1 MWFLSACR
9 ALFVGKWFL
18 FLLFSS
24 TLFAQ
29 VQSTLQAIPFYE
41 DTTATLRAFN
51 QPVVDSKGNVIV
63 FGTQFGFSCGFNVCG
78 VVVYSIAPNGTPN
91 WIKPDTGFA
100 SHAVNQVALGPDN
113 TIYFQDFFSL
123 SQVFAYSPSG
133 SPVPNWPVVVD
144 FALDT
149 GARNLVV
156 DPSDGSILVKSGTN
170 FSFSTFPGQIK
181 SFHPDGSLKWRADFP
196 QMPNNTAGMIVGPND
211 DIYTFSNQG
220 IILRGADGSFVCSF
234 GSQIAPLAGSSAGVF
249 THLQNSILK
258 LNSDCSIT
266 PIFTSTLGRVFV
278 LDSDNG
284 IVFASEFPNTLI
296 GVRPDGS
303 FWRNSQLLPD
313 HIAVIRNSTLYVI
326 GIDAIDSKLK
336 LFVIDENS
344 GNILNAFDPTGV
356 CGGCGVAVDAGGTI
370 YINDFGSTK
379 IFKISPPPP
388 PTPIVIVVP
397 GVGASTLTDPS
408 GDDQWLSCS
417 SIINLNNSGL
427 PNRFAPLQLDINGEA
442 HLQLIPREF
451 LAQSDTVSNI
461 EKPSNQSLVQCA
473 NSDLENEIIAT
484 LGFEGRLA
492 VVGCH
497 VSLDST
503 RTCLQSL
510 VVDGSAGAFLQF
522 NGLLTRLSKEGYD
535 PETWP
540 YDFRRGVPELADDLF
555 LAIQRLSSSQ
565 RGRRVVIVAH
575 SMGSIIAASMIQRH
589 PDIYTSGT
597 LAQVISIGA
606 PFGGGLLSY
615 LAPQG
620 WEHFPPLRSASDT
633 KALGGNWTSAYDL
646 LPQWDFVQSWNG
658 TVFTPYLS
666 NDTVFSGTQ
675 EFPALPRQNALPA
688 AQKLWND
695 LANFASS
702 SVPLDRWHAFIGYGK
717 RTEFQFTRV
726 TGLPPGSCINAGI
739 GCNVTHTCWFKDFT
753 DGDGTVPRTQ
763 SAETGQFVPQNNR
776 IYVNEL
782 HSALPGNNSVINGVV
797 QILKGNSPF
806 SIKGL
811 TPTPPQFNGAPAT
824 PFTPL
829 NRFTSC
835 SPVDLIAINSSGESV
850 GDSGVEIHDAEYTK
864 IAGST
869 QISVPTNDSYILQ
882 AKGTALGT
890 FEIVVGQLDTSLQPS
905 TVAVLS
911 GIAGPNSVIQY
922 QVNSTATGVPS
933 IVVIASFDS
942 TLDDISN
949 GLKLGLIDN
958 AGIANSLSM
967 KLKAAQTASAKS
979 RLNILNALLREL
991 NAQTGKHVNGVAAQV
1006 LTADINSLI
1015 MQLL

>member
-1 MWFLSACR
+1 MHVFRQANKTGLLVS
-9 ALFVGKWFL
+9 LFVF
-18 FLLFSS
+18 LFSS
-24 TLFAQ
+24 VASAQ
-29 VQSTLQAIPFYE
+29 VPSTLKATMFYE
-41 DTTATLRAFN
+41 DKDASFRAFN
-51 QPVVDSKGNVIV
+51 QPVVDKNGNVIV
-63 FGTQFGFSCGFNVCG
+63 FGTQFGFGCGFNVCG
-78 VVVYSIAPNGTPN
+78 VVAYSIAPNGTLN
-91 WIKPDTGFA
+91 WRKPDTGFA
-100 SHAVNQVALGPDN
+100 ANAVNQVALGLDN
-113 TIYFQDFFSL
+113 TIYFQDFFST
-123 SQVFAYSPSG
+123 SRVFAYDSNG
-133 SPVPNWPVVVD
+133 NPVPNWPIVTD

-149 GARNLVV
+149 GARNLLV
-156 DPSDGSILVKSGTN
+156 DPLDGSILVKSGTS

-181 SFHPDGSLKWRADFP
+181 AYHPDGSEKWRADFP
-196 QMPNNTAGMIVGPND
+196 QMANNTPGMVIGPND
-211 DIYTFSNQG
+211 DIYTTSDQG
-220 IILRGADGSFVCSF
+220 LILRGTDGTFVCGF
-234 GSQIAPLAGSSAGVF
+234 GAFAPLVGGVGGVF
-249 THLQNSILK
+249 TAGGTSILRM
-258 LNSDCSIT
+258 NADCSLT
-266 PIFTSTLGRVFV
+266 TVFTSSSGQVSVF
-278 LDSDNG
+278 DYDNG
-284 IVFASEFPNTLI
+284 IVFGGDSNALI
-296 GVRPDGS
+296 GLRSDGTV
-303 FWRNSQLLPD
+303 WRNTDFNLIQFP
-313 HIAVIRNSTLYVI
+313 IIKNSTMYAI
-326 GIDAIDSKLK
+326 GTDRVDGVRK
-336 LFVIDENS
+336 LFIIDENS
-344 GNILNAFDPTGV
+344 GATVNAFDTTGV
-356 CGGCGVAVDAGGTI
+356 CESCEVAVNANGTV
-370 YINDFGSTK
+370 YINDLASTK
-379 IFKISPPPP
+379 IYKISPPPP

-408 GDDQWLSCS
+408 GNDQWLSCS

-442 HLQLIPREF
+442 YLQLTPREF
-451 LAQSDTVSNI
+451 LAQSDTVSDI
-461 EKPSNQSLVQCA
+461 EKPSNQSLIQCA

-484 LGFEGRLA
+484 SGSEGYLA
-492 VVGCH
+492 VFGCH

-503 RTCLQSL
+503 RRCLQSF

-522 NGLLTRLSKEGYD
+522 NGLLDRLSKEGYA

-565 RGRRVVIVAH
+565 GGRRVAIVAH
-575 SMGSIIAASMIQRH
+575 SLGSILAASMIQRH

-666 NDTVFSGTQ
+666 NGTVFSGTQ
-675 EFPALPRQNALPA
+675 EFPALPRQNVLPD
-688 AQKLWND
+688 AQKLWDD

-702 SVPLDRWHAFIGYGK
+702 LVPLDRWHAFIGYGK
-717 RTEFQFTRV
+717 RTEFQLTRV

-753 DGDGTVPRTQ
+753 DGDGTVPRAQ
-763 SAETGQFVPQNNR
+763 SAESGKFVPQNNR

-782 HSALPGNNSVINGVV
+782 HSALPGNNSVINGVI

-811 TPTPPQFNGAPAT
+811 TPAPPQFNGAPAT

-835 SPVDLIAINSSGESV
+835 SPVDLIAINSTGESV

-869 QISVPTNDSYILQ
+869 QISVPIDDSYILQ

-890 FEIVVGQLDTSLQPS
+890 FEIVVGQLDSRLQPS

-911 GIAGPNSVIQY
+911 GIASPNSLTQY
-922 QVNSTATGVPS
+922 RVNSTATGVPG
-933 IVVIASFDS
+933 IVLIASFQS
-942 TLDDISN
+942 TLDDVSN
-949 GLKLGLIDN
+949 SLKLGLIDN
-958 AGIANSLSM
+958 AGIASSFAA
-967 KLKAAQTASAKS
+967 KLRAAQSASAS
-979 RLNILNALLREL
+979 SQLNILNALQNEVT
-991 NAQTGKHVNGVAAQV
+991 AQTGKHINGIAVQV
-1006 LTADINSLI
+1006 LTGDLKSLI
-1015 MQLL
+1015 TQLL